1 MVGGFSY
8 DESEFNRATQAMRQ
22 PGSSFKPFIYAAAI
36 ENGYTPSSIVLDAP
50 ISISQGPD
58 QPAWTPENYEQKFY
72 GPQTLRFGLE
82 HSRNVM
88 TVRLAQDMGMPMISA
103 YAKRF
108 GVYDDLPPYLS
119 MALGAGET
127 TLLRMVTGYSM
138 FDNGGKK
145 IEASLIDRI
154 QDRYG
159 HTIFRHDQRRCPA
172 CDAPTY
178 HGQEPPAL
186 ADDSDQ
192 VIDPLTAYQMVSLL
206 QGVVQY
212 GTGTAVKAVGK
223 PLAGK
228 TGTTNDFKDAWFV
241 GFSPDLAA
249 GVYIGYDHPHSLGRG
264 QTGGVVSAPIF
275 RDFMKMAL
283 ADQPATPFR
292 VPPGIELVR
301 VDPKTGQR
309 AGPGGGLLEAFKP
322 GTEPP
327 EGGYDAYPGT
337 ASVNQTIVVTPDA
350 GRAVTSGTGGLY

>member
-1 MVGGFSY
+1 MA
-8 DESEFNRATQAMRQ
+8 E
-22 PGSSFKPFIYAAAI
+22 
-36 ENGYTPSSIVLDAP
+36 
-50 ISISQGPD
+50 
-58 QPAWTPENYEQKFY
+58 
-72 GPQTLRFGLE
+72 RFGI
-82 HSRNVM
+82 VDTM
-88 TVRLAQDMGMPMISA
+88 TPT
-103 YAKRF
+103 
-108 GVYDDLPPYLS
+108 LS

-127 TLLRMVTGYSM
+127 TLLRLTTAYAMIV
-138 FDNGGKK
+138 NGGKR
-145 IEASLIDRI
+145 IHPTFIDRV
-154 QDRYG
+154 QDRNG
-159 HTIFRHDQRRCPA
+159 KTIFRG
-172 CDAPTY
+172 DARQCEGCT
-178 HGQEPPAL
+178 
-186 ADDSDQ
+186 ADDWQKQPVPKLPDTREQ
-192 VIDPLTAYQMVSLL
+192 IADPLATFQIVEMM

-322 GTEPP
+322 GTAPP
-327 EGGYDAYPGT
+327 DNYSVIGVADADGRLPQQ
-337 ASVNQTIVVTPDA
+337 APPDS
-350 GRAVTSGTGGLY
+350 GFSMRPGTGGLY